1 MKRFHSLILA
11 AGAVLST
18 AVAGA
23 QTAGTLDPTFGDGGL
38 VISAPVSSSSMDNAQ
53 CAAVRPTGEIVF
65 AGVSGSAGSFNMTVG
80 QLMPDGSLDTSFGTG
95 GVADFPSAGGSS
107 FAYDLE
113 VLGDGKVLVCGAVSL
128 TAANTAFAVWR
139 LLPDGALD
147 ATFADAGVLVVDL
160 DESEDYAQDLW
171 VDEAGQITVAGA
183 SKQPESTFY
192 RSALVRCDA
201 GGTLLPD
208 FGSAGVQ
215 ITPLVAAENH
225 DIRGGTVAPDGS
237 IYLVGY
243 TTISWDTQAIVVR
256 FSPEGELDVDFGTAG
271 IATGDMGS
279 RYFDVHV
286 TGDRVLVV
294 GDGNGGAAGILQAF
308 DFTGA
313 LDPTFGNNGTTTFT
327 VGGANAL
334 MTVAEQADGKL
345 LVGGSASTGFLM
357 RDFLVAR
364 LDGDGML
371 DPEWGDA
378 GITVTVVGPG
388 FEDVND
394 LAIQPDGQ
402 IIAAGFAQITNNDFV
417 FARYLAGELGAV
429 SGCTDADACNYN
441 PLATEEDGTCYNP
454 GDPCDDGDDATSNDT
469 INADCDCVGEP
480 VSVGEVAGVL
490 FTAFPNPVHDELNIQ
505 FNSNQGTWVVTLHG
519 LNGQVVKR
527 EQVRGANCI
536 WDVEELPAGAY
547 LLTVE
552 GTNFRAN
559 QQVLIR

>member
-1 MKRFHSLILA
+1 MNRFPSLVLA
-11 AGAVLST
+11 AGIVLS
-18 AVAGA
+18 AASANA

-38 VISAPVSSSSMDNAQ
+38 VISAPVSTSSMDNAQ
-53 CAAVRPTGEIVF
+53 CAAVRETGEIVF
-65 AGVSGSAGSFNMTVG
+65 AGVSGSASSFSMTVG
-80 QLMPDGSLDTSFGTG
+80 QLLPDGSLDTSFGTG
-95 GVADFPSAGGSS
+95 GVSTFPSAGGSG

-113 VLGDGKVLVCGAVSL
+113 VLADGKVLVCGAVSL

-139 LLPDGALD
+139 LLPDGTLD

-160 DESEDYAQDLW
+160 DASEDYARDLW
-171 VDEAGQITVAGA
+171 VDEAGQITAAGA

-192 RSALVRCDA
+192 RSALIRCDA
-201 GGTLLPD
+201 DGTLLPD
-208 FGSAGVQ
+208 FGTAGVQ
-215 ITPLVAAENH
+215 ISPLVTTENH

-243 TTISWDTQAIVVR
+243 TSISWDTQAVLIH
-256 FSPEGELDVDFGTAG
+256 FSSDGEVDPDFGTAG
-271 IATGDMGS
+271 IATGDLGS

-286 TGDRVLVV
+286 AGDRVLVV
-294 GDGNGGAAGILQAF
+294 GDGDGGSTGILQAF

-313 LDPTFGNNGTTTFT
+313 IDPTFGAGGTTAFN
-327 VGGANAL
+327 VGGANVL
-334 MTVAEQADGKL
+334 LTLAEQPDGKL

-357 RDFLVAR
+357 RDLLVAR
-364 LDGDGML
+364 LDSEGML
-371 DPEWGDA
+371 DPDWGDA

-417 FARYLAGELGAV
+417 FARYLAGEMGAV
-429 SGCTDADACNYN
+429 SGCTDADACNFN
-441 PLATEEDGTCYNP
+441 PLATEEDGTCYSP
-454 GDPCDDGDDATSNDT
+454 GDPCDDGDDSTQNDT

-480 VSVGEVAGVL
+480 VSVTEAAAEV
-490 FTAFPNPVHDELNIQ
+490 FTAFPNPVQDELNIQ

-527 EQVRGANCI
+527 EEVRGASCI
-536 WDVEELPAGAY
+536 WDVKQLPAGAY

-552 GTNFRAN
+552 GTDFRAN